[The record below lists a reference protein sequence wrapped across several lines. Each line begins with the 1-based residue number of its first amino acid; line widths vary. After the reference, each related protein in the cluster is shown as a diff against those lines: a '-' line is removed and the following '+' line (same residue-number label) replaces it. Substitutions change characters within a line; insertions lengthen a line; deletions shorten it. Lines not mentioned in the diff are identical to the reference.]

1 MVDSLLLRVRWRNLP
16 TSFCDSYASRSWP
29 TSGRGCG
36 AYREE
41 LAAVRLELAR
51 VRRAV
56 ERPNSVVSSPSRA
69 VGGSDIGSV
78 AGYTGA
84 VSEVPADV
92 SVRSLGSSVASS
104 APTGVTDPHQQPVVQ
119 TWEQRERI
127 AEGIGHFFRRA
138 LAGDHRGTS
147 GREALRLS
155 SRPWIVVRSIRG
167 EVFSPVRIF
176 RNWARAKDL
185 VKIGSSAGDSIFVG
199 VPSEREA
206 RVVVVASGLEYPEVI
221 EG

>member
-1 MVDSLLLRVRWRNLP
+1 MIRMQPEVDQLRDEVAEL
-16 TSFCDSYASRSWP
+16 
-29 TSGRGCG
+29 
-36 AYREE
+36 REE
-41 LAAVRLELAR
+41 LAGVRLELAR
-51 VRRAV
+51 LRRAV
-56 ERPNSVVSSPSRA
+56 DRPNSVLSSPSRVA
-69 VGGSDIGSV
+69 GGSDIGSV

-84 VSEVPADV
+84 LSGAPADI
-92 SVRSLGSSVASS
+92 SVRSLGSSAASS
-104 APTGVTDPHQQPVVQ
+104 APTGTTDPHQQPVVQ
-119 TWEQRERI
+119 TWAQRERI

-155 SRPWIVVRSIRG
+155 SRLWIVVRSIRG

-176 RNWARAKDL
+176 RNWARAKEV
-185 VKIGSSAGDSIFVG
+185 VKIGNSAGDSIFVG

-206 RVVVVASGLEYPEVI
+206 RVVVAASGLEYPEAI